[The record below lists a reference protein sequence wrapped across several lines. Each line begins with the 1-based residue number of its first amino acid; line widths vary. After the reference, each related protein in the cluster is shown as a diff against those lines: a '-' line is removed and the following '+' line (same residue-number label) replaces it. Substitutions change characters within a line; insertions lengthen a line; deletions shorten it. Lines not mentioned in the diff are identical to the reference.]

1 VSLTVPST
9 SSLLAL
15 RSMASAPAAGP
26 LTVAQAIADA
36 LAKRLTQAVVVQD
49 TNANLQANME
59 GLQKLVVAGK
69 LSSLSFLDSTP
80 KLQFNAGQLSTNAA
94 LVAKVVVAGATVAV
108 TDTAANTARAASRIG
123 TAFDVTV
130 VDTAANVQ
138 TNLTGLQSLAATGKL
153 DTLTF
158 TDANPAL
165 NLKASQFS
173 AISALK
179 PKLAAAI
186 NITDT
191 AANVTKT
198 NVSGASSV
206 IIKDSA
212 VNVFKSFDALRTLVA
227 TGPTT
232 TIQLTDKAP
241 AMTLTAVQY
250 VGSTDLRAKLTGV
263 SYTIQDTAEAI
274 ASNAQALA
282 GLKVSV
288 TDTTARVQANLDALE
303 TFAAAGKLT
312 TLKLTDVSKATLSMT
327 AQQALRMG
335 ALSGATISLKDTA
348 ANIQSNFDALAALK
362 KVGGIELTDTA
373 RPVLQ
378 VTEAQ
383 YKKGSAL
390 LVKVTG
396 AAVSVQFSGN
406 ASNYRIKANVDG
418 SFAVGS
424 ANYKNVNF
432 FAFKDVSTFA
442 DSGDAN
448 VNALLLGGTNNW
460 WANTDVALGTT
471 DTKIKTGLYALSNG
485 SATQAMTYSFL
496 SALPANDTADK
507 TGFREM
513 SDVQK
518 IAVRKAF
525 DYLSTI
531 INVTF
536 TESNTAG
543 QAEINF
549 GTNNQ
554 SSKNSSGYAN
564 VPNASGDHPVYLF
577 LDNSPGNSNTTLT
590 QGTYGWETL
599 IHEIGHTLGL
609 KHPGNY
615 NASGGSV
622 PGPFLPKATDNRLY
636 TLMSYNNP
644 AGSTLVKSTATA
656 GGTSYTGTVVNPST
670 YMMYDMAALQFL
682 YGKGDGQGIGDYQV
696 TTFTANWFGMQTLW
710 TPTGGEIDASA
721 VSNANIIDLRAGA
734 FSSINVIPKSIS
746 DSFPAQLQTAATYM
760 GLNNVGLAYG
770 SQVAT
775 AKGGSA
781 GDVFYTS
788 AAADVTI
795 DGGAGDD
802 TVYLA
807 GTAADWVA
815 NQGTYNNAK
824 LSRSVNLSNVEIV
837 KYYNADTSAITH
849 SRLDLQA

>member
-1 VSLTVPST
+1 
-9 SSLLAL
+9 
-15 RSMASAPAAGP
+15 MASAPAGH
-26 LTVAQAIADA
+26 LTAEQAIADA

-49 TNANLQANME
+49 TNANLQANMA

-69 LSSLSFLDSTP
+69 ISNLSFLDSTP
-80 KLQFNAGQLSTNAA
+80 KLQFNAGELSSNAA
-94 LVAKVVVAGATVAV
+94 LLAKVVAAGATVAV
-108 TDTAANTARAASRIG
+108 TDTAANAARAASRIG
-123 TAFDVTV
+123 TAFDMTV

-165 NLKASQFS
+165 SLKASQFS

-179 PKLAAAI
+179 PKLSAAAI

-191 AANVTKT
+191 AANVAKT

-206 IIKDSA
+206 TIKDSA
-212 VNVFKSFDALRTLVA
+212 ANVFKSFDALRTLVA

-241 AMTLTAVQY
+241 AMTLTAAQY

-274 ASNAQALA
+274 ASNAQALP

-288 TDTTARVQANLDALE
+288 TDTTAHVQANLDALQ

-312 TLKLTDVSKATLSMT
+312 ALKLTDVSKATLSMT

-335 ALSGATISLKDTA
+335 ALSGATITLKDTA

-390 LVKVTG
+390 LAKVTG

-406 ASNYRIKANVDG
+406 ASNYKIKANTDG
-418 SFAVGS
+418 SFTVGS
-424 ANYKNVNF
+424 ASYKNVNF
-432 FAFKDVSTFA
+432 FAFKDATTFA
-442 DSGDAN
+442 DTGDAN
-448 VNALLLGGTNNW
+448 VNAMLLGGTNNW
-460 WANTDVALGTT
+460 WSNTDMALGTS
-471 DTKIKTGLYALSNG
+471 DTQIKTGLYALSNG
-485 SATQAMTYSFL
+485 TATQTVTFSFL
-496 SALPANDTADK
+496 SALPANDAADK
-507 TGFREM
+507 TGFRAM
-513 SDVQK
+513 SDAQK
-518 IAVRKAF
+518 TAVRKAF
-525 DYLSTI
+525 EYLSTI

-543 QAEINF
+543 QADINF

-682 YGKGDGQGIGDYQV
+682 YGKGDGQGMGDYQV
-696 TTFTANWFGMQTLW
+696 TSFTANWSGMETLW

-734 FSSINVIPKSIS
+734 FSSINVIPKSIT
-746 DSFPAQLQTAATYM
+746 DSFPGQLKTAATYM

-788 AAADVTI
+788 TAADVTI

-815 NQGTYNNAK
+815 NQGTYTNAK
-824 LSRSVNLSNVEIV
+824 LSRSVSLSNVELV